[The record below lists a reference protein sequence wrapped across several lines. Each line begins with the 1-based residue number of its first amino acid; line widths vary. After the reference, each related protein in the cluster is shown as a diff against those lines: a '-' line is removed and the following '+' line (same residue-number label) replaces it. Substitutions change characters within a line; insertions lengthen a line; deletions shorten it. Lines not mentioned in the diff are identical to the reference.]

1 MKWWPKWGNYSFFFT
16 WLFTGYILY
25 LEHVGIHIVGG
36 CTGKQKIVVGMDKGV
51 TNKQTSL
58 CKKRPLIDWQ
68 KSRLVGR
75 KECFF
80 RRTFDRTSLNKWT
93 KHHLFVAPK
102 SSFRGSR
109 KSQVFLYTSSIS
121 DGVDTRYCHLE
132 GEMLPLLPTP
142 FLNQIPSFQ
151 VLVERSHM
159 DQTRK

>member
-1 MKWWPKWGNYSFFFT
+1 MIWNDDPSEVIIVFFT

-75 KECFF
+75 KECLF

-102 SSFRGSR
+102 NSFFVALGSPR
-109 KSQVFLYTSSIS
+109 YFYRRRLYCFWW
-121 DGVDTRYCHLE
+121 GRYWT
-132 GEMLPLLPTP
+132 LPLGRWDATTAAYPL
-142 FLNQIPSFQ
+142 S
-151 VLVERSHM
+151 
-159 DQTRK
+159 